1 LFAIPPTTTFLS
13 VFIWA
18 TVVAGI
24 VCAKKNGDDDNK
36 DDGNNGRRIKSFQI
50 LYLIILLAAIFQTSI
65 AFTENPIYMMIFIYI
80 SGIFQSPIKP
90 MLDAMIMDN
99 LNDRSNFG
107 KVRLF
112 GIMGS
117 GFGTN
122 LGGFVLN
129 KMQSIVDYDDRDN
142 NRYWSYVKKMSGF
155 DVLFIVRMVLTI
167 LPLICIRQFQNGSTC
182 STTNTDNKLNR
193 RESENKKASQI
204 GINTSSTK
212 YKEGSIRWMAEG
224 VVNNCFQDKAHL
236 LFFIFVFIA
245 GASGGVSDAFS
256 CE

>member
-1 LFAIPPTTTFLS
+1 M
-13 VFIWA
+13 
-18 TVVAGI
+18 VAGI
-24 VCAKKNGDDDNK
+24 VCAKKNGDDDNND
-36 DDGNNGRRIKSFQI
+36 DDGNGRRIKSFQI
-50 LYLIILLAAIFQTSI
+50 LYLIIVLAAIFQTSI
-65 AFTENPIYMMIFIYI
+65 AFIEPENPMYMMIAIII

-117 GFGTN
+117 GSGTN
-122 LGGFVLN
+122 LGGFILN
-129 KMQSIVDYDDRDN
+129 NMQSIVDYDNRDN
-142 NRYWSYVKKMSGF
+142 NRYWNYIKKMSGF
-155 DVLFIVRMVLTI
+155 DVLFIARVVLTM
-167 LPLICIRQFQNGSTC
+167 LPLICIRQFQSGTTC
-182 STTNTDNKLNR
+182 SMTSTDNKLSR

-204 GINTSSTK
+204 GINTSSAK

-224 VVNNCFQDKAHL
+224 VVDNCFKNKAHL

>member
-36 DDGNNGRRIKSFQI
+36 DDDNNGRRIKSFQI

-65 AFTENPIYMMIFIYI
+65 AFIENPIYMMIFIYI

-122 LGGFVLN
+122 LGGFILN
-129 KMQSIVDYDDRDN
+129 NMQSIVDYGDRDN
-142 NRYWSYVKKMSGF
+142 NHYWICVKKMSGF
-155 DVLFIVRMVLTI
+155 DVLFIARVVLTI
-167 LPLICIRQFQNGSTC
+167 LPLICIRQFQSGSTC
-182 STTNTDNKLNR
+182 SMTDADNKLNR

-224 VVNNCFQDKAHL
+224 VVNNCFKDKAHL